1 MTQTATT
8 PTSAAPSPRQML
20 SFDNVEL
27 YYDHVYAL
35 KGVSR

>member
-1 MTQTATT
+1 MTQTATKAV
-8 PTSAAPSPRQML
+8 PARKML

-35 KGVSR
+35 KGGCRSI